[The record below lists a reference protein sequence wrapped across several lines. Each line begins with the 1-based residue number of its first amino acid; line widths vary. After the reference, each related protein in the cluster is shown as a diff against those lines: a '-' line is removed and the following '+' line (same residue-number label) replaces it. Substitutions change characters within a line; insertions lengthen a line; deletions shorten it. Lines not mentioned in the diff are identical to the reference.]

1 MAVLL
6 SLGCVGAPRLSVPPA
21 LVQVGRPACL
31 TLDFAPSAHGLG
43 AGTIRLRLEAATEQ
57 RGDGCMGRLRF
68 LAVDTAF
75 EAYHARM
82 VAAAEAR
89 ASPDSQIAWACRVDN
104 CRDTSVIRARRRIPH
119 PEADRHYAPTWS
131 GWREL
136 PERGEL
142 LFRWGAETHEEFLT
156 VAPRAGRL
164 EGETILLGW
173 PWRQNHEGPDWGVVT
188 GRVESCGAAPHS

>member
-1 MAVLL
+1 MRAWPALATALL

-21 LVQVGRPACL
+21 LAQVGLPACL
-31 TLDFAPSAHGLG
+31 TLDFAPTAHGRG

-57 RGDGCMGRLRF
+57 RGDGFMGRLRF

-75 EAYHARM
+75 EAHLARL
-82 VAAAEAR
+82 VAAEAGR
-89 ASPDSQIAWACRVDN
+89 
-104 CRDTSVIRARRRIPH
+104 TSMDDQA
-119 PEADRHYAPTWS
+119 ARHYAPTWS

-142 LFRWGAETHEEFLT
+142 LLRWGAGTHEEFLT

-164 EGETILLGW
+164 EGETMLLGW
-173 PWRQNHEGPDWGVVT
+173 PYGSGHRGPDWGVVT
-188 GRVESCGAAPHS
+188 GRVESCGAAPHA